1 MVVCISLLSNILRP
15 VTVAAKKESSNYSES
30 SLGMIFRMSAEGTT
44 TDETSVLTRRKES
57 RKRNLSFHLPAAVPL
72 APHIRIVQDD
82 SSYISLQGIYEDYCA
97 RTGQHKDDPLRLA
110 TEKIQQ
116 APEVQNNVTLF
127 RTSKNHNIDRIQKQA
142 LIDLKVDILGIIQ
155 NNLVPETIVLNV
167 SLYCPFASTSSSN
180 DSSSSSRATSH
191 LQNFGDSARNSRI
204 SMQV

>member
-1 MVVCISLLSNILRP
+1 MVTTAVCINLLSSILRH
-15 VTVAAKKESSNYSES
+15 VTVAAKKESFNCSEYYP
-30 SLGMIFRMSAEGTT
+30 GIFDVRAEERLA
-44 TDETSVLTRRKES
+44 DKTSVLSRRGES

-116 APEVQNNVTLF
+116 APEVQNNVMLHGD
-127 RTSKNHNIDRIQKQA
+127 SEKHKIDRLQKQA

-167 SLYCPFASTSSSN
+167 SDLITCMDPRSCQLT
-180 DSSSSSRATSH
+180 TLV
-191 LQNFGDSARNSRI
+191 LQAKLQVVCRI
-204 SMQV
+204 LAIP